1 MTITLIYLILLFLL
15 LFFFLLTK
23 KYKYENTAGLDK
35 KKYPLKILYGT
46 ALFCIDSMISFR
58 KKLFPNHSF
67 RNHKLQSHL
76 DKLYLGKDINR
87 QTELFQAKQISYVF
101 LFLTLFIFLGFS
113 YSVYCLNSSSAP
125 LTSLERTKEESTY
138 PLEVTI
144 ENKET
149 RLVDISVEEKK
160 YDFKES
166 FDLFESYRED
176 IIAALLG
183 DNTGIESITSPLHF
197 ISEIGDEG
205 LSISW
210 EVENELLIDY
220 SGDIHPE
227 NIGSEGSATAVT
239 ASLSLGEYTAS
250 LTIPLVLAP

>member
-1 MTITLIYLILLFLL
+1 MKITLIYLILLLL
-15 LFFFLLTK
+15 LLSFFLLTK
-23 KYKYENTAGLDK
+23 KYKQENTAGLDK

-46 ALFCIDSMISFR
+46 ALFCIDFMISVR

-67 RNHKLQSHL
+67 QNHKLRSHL
-76 DKLYLGKDINR
+76 DKLYIGKDIDR
-87 QTELFQAKQISYVF
+87 QEELFQARRISYVF
-101 LFLTLFIFLGFS
+101 LFLVLFVFLGFS
-113 YSVYCLNSSSAP
+113 YSVYCLNNSSDP
-125 LTSLERTKEESTY
+125 LTSLERAKDASTY

-176 IIAALLG
+176 IVAALLG
-183 DNTGIESITSPLHF
+183 DNTGIENITSPLHF

-220 SGDIHPE
+220 SGEIHPE
-227 NIGSEGSATAVT
+227 NISSEGSATTVT

-250 LTIPLVLAP
+250 LTIPLVLVP